1 MAIVRIRGKKG
12 SKAVKSIVENTDVKR
27 YVGKKYPT
35 DILINYGLAG
45 ARLQQ
50 FFRKF
55 PSAKQIPMLNANI
68 GHGKYSALQS
78 VQKSGI
84 IDVPESRLSLRHS
97 DHTDDWIE
105 KLVNSI
111 GGKGIC
117 KARGKGRRNG
127 RYYQK
132 MIKNRKFE
140 IRVHAFTWMPERDWR
155 VQKRL
160 GDRDTIAWNFS
171 QGGHF
176 ATVSDPKRWN
186 TYGKALKV
194 TPEIL
199 KLFGMSFG
207 AVDFIVG
214 EDYTVYFIEV
224 NSAPGFTELSQPTYV
239 KAFGELCK
247 MSTKE
252 VRKYA

>member
-1 MAIVRIRGKKG
+1 MARVRIAGKKG
-12 SKAVKSIVENTDVKR
+12 SKAVKGIVDNTDVKR
-27 YVGKKYPT
+27 YIGKKYPT

-55 PSAKQIPMLNANI
+55 PSAKSIPTLNAHI
-68 GHGKYSALQS
+68 GHGKYSALQK

-84 IDVPESRLSLRHS
+84 IEVPESRLSLRHS
-97 DHTDDWIE
+97 DKTGDWIE

-117 KARGKGRRNG
+117 AARGKGRRNG
-127 RYYQK
+127 RYYQR

-140 IRVHAFTWMPERDWR
+140 IRVHAFTWMPESDWR

-160 GDRDTIAWNFS
+160 GDHDTIAWNFS

-176 ATVSDPKRWN
+176 ATVSSPKRWN
-186 TYGKALKV
+186 TYGKALEV
-194 TPEIL
+194 TPKIL

-224 NSAPGFTELSQPTYV
+224 NSAPGFTEVSQPTYA
-239 KAFGELCK
+239 KAFSALCG
-247 MSTKE
+247 MSTSDI
-252 VRKYA
+252 RKHV